1 MASAVEDQILEQRTL
16 MSTVLSD
23 QQEIT
28 LVVIQILSATL
39 SLIGSCTIVLKI
51 LRCLLNN
58 KHTSPYDRIILG
70 LSGCDI
76 LGGIT
81 YAVGPFLLPNET
93 SIRVSAFG
101 SRSTCA
107 ILGFLT
113 QFPCMSAIWYNGLL
127 SFYYLLTVRFQVRRT
142 DFVKKYESWM
152 HLSAL
157 FFPATAVTGYIF
169 DWYDEQDLSMTCWA
183 KYPIVG
189 YIFGAIPMVIT
200 FLAVIINNIV
210 IYTYVRK
217 SLYCVEPQSR
227 MYTTDDTESQESS
240 EDVVGLT
247 PLQKRLK
254 REAATQGFLYV
265 ASFLMTSTPI
275 FVTQILGGSFGY
287 GPDDQERLYPLLIL
301 NALLLPLQGFFN
313 VFIYVRPTYTRFKA
327 ANPNKA
333 AWPILKQAL
342 FDPNIP
348 KTISA
353 SMTVPTSDPSS
364 NAFKRRRQSGGQF
377 LASLNIIAEEKVYI
391 SESVVVEN
399 AEENAEGNYGDTPDS
414 FIEGDTTAE
423 REMISEP
430 QTC

>member
-1 MASAVEDQILEQRTL
+1 MTASSADEDPNLERTL
-16 MSTVLSD
+16 MSSELSD
-23 QQEIT
+23 QQEIAF
-28 LVVIQILSATL
+28 VVIQILSATL
-39 SLIGSCTIVLKI
+39 SLIGSCTIVIKI
-51 LRCLLNN
+51 LRCLLHN
-58 KHTSPYDRIILG
+58 KHTTPYDRIILG

-76 LGGIT
+76 LGSIT

-93 SIRVSAFG
+93 SLRVSAFG

-113 QFPCMSAIWYNGLL
+113 QFPCMAAIWYNCLL
-127 SFYYLLTVRFQVRRT
+127 SFYYFLTVRFQVRRT

-200 FLAVIINNIV
+200 FLAVIINNVV

-217 SLYCVEPQSR
+217 SLYYVEPQSR
-227 MYTTDDTESQESS
+227 MFTTDDAESQASS
-240 EDVVGLT
+240 EDIVGLT
-247 PLQKRLK
+247 PVQKRLK

-275 FVTQILGGSFGY
+275 FVIQVLGGSFGY
-287 GPDDQERLYPLLIL
+287 GPEDQGKIYPLLIL

-327 ANPNKA
+327 ANPNEA
-333 AWPILKQAL
+333 AWSILKRAL

-348 KTISA
+348 KLITA
-353 SMTVPTSDPSS
+353 SMTAHTSDPSS
-364 NAFKRRRQSGGQF
+364 NAFKRRRHSGGQQF
-377 LASLNIIAEEKVYI
+377 VASLNFIAEEKVCI

-399 AEENAEGNYGDTPDS
+399 AEGDNDGDTSDS
-414 FIEGDTTAE
+414 FVEKKDGE
-423 REMISEP
+423 RERISEP
-430 QTC
+430 PTC